1 MAKPRVN
8 LSKLAYRLLAEESM
22 RRRTEKQERWAMSN
36 IASDLIEK
44 YANEEFGKE

>member
-8 LSKLAYRLLAEESM
+8 LSERAYILLVQESM
-22 RRRTEKQERWAMSN
+22 KRRTEKHDRWAMSN

-44 YANEEFGKE
+44 YADKEFSK

>member
-8 LSKLAYRLLAEESM
+8 LSATAYRLLAEESM
-22 RRRTEKQERWAMSN
+22 KRRTEKHDRWAMSN

-44 YANEEFGKE
+44 YANEEFKNE